1 MRAQILTLFHHWRSL
16 LCERK
21 FRISFLAGI
30 ALLLVAYLINY
41 KASIYTAGVPVLS
54 VGDLI
59 LDHLPTFNLSAIY
72 IFGILLTEIVFF
84 VYPLFFKPELAPFTA
99 KTVAIFYIIRSFFII
114 LTHLGAP
121 ENFFQLPQFEEQ
133 TYIGRFFFLNDL
145 FFSGH
150 TGFPYLGA
158 LLFWQN
164 KPLRIFLLLMSFA
177 QAATVLLMHIHY
189 SIDVFSAYFI
199 TYSIYVVSDKVFNEL
214 NLSFKRIVE
223 RIRQDFNPR

>member
-1 MRAQILTLFHHWRSL
+1 MKSFFITLFHRWRSL
-16 LCERK
+16 LHERT

-30 ALLLVAYLINY
+30 ALLLAAYVINY
-41 KASIYTAGVPVLS
+41 EASVYTASVPVLS
-54 VGDLI
+54 VGDAI
-59 LDHLPTFNLSAIY
+59 LDNLPTINLSAIY
-72 IFGILLTEIVFF
+72 IFGIVLTEIIFF
-84 VYPLFFKPELAPFTA
+84 VYPIFFKPELAPFTA
-99 KTVAIFYIIRSFFII
+99 KTAALFYIVRSFFII

-121 ENFFQLPQFEEQ
+121 ANFFNLPQFAEQ
-133 TYIGRFFFLNDL
+133 TYLGRFFFLNDL

-177 QAATVLLMHIHY
+177 QAATVLLMHVHY

-199 TYSIYVVSDKVFNEL
+199 THSIYVVSNKVFNEL
-214 NLSFKRIVE
+214 NLSFKRIAQRVDKYF
-223 RIRQDFNPR
+223 Q